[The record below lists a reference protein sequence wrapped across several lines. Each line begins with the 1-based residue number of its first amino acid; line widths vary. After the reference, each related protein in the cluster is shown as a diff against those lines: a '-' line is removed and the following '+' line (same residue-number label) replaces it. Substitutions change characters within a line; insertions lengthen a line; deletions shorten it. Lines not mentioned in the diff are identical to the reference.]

1 MGRGYAFSVI
11 SRGHGVSRLLV
22 AALLAWMPACDDEG
36 EGADALAPSRA
47 PGRAS
52 VQQASEDDA
61 ADEDEPERRTKK
73 RRKSPKA
80 KRPEWPT
87 ALNGLPEMDLSPR
100 ERAHTDLSRRLFKRG
115 LDLLRKDDP
124 SGAVD
129 RFFESIEVDPGNVD
143 SYYNLACALSL
154 TGDARAAVA
163 LLDQLRQAGCGSC
176 LGKVLKARR
185 DPDFD
190 GIRKDKGFVAVVSD
204 VETELPEPE
213 QAAESMLAWIGGGR
227 KAESPLAL
235 DPRRKITVRV
245 GCPQCAGPG
254 AAEVGLVRGEKGL
267 RSWVE
272 RKRRAFSGG
281 IAEGALEECKGKCCT
296 FAEPEAT
303 SVSPDTVYPVEVC
316 FRMET
321 GMATSLSKLE
331 LRRYPPP
338 GGAPELIDALNAG

>member
-1 MGRGYAFSVI
+1 MIPRGK
-11 SRGHGVSRLLV
+11 GVARLFV
-22 AALLAWMPACDDEG
+22 AALLAWAPACDDEG
-36 EGADALAPSRA
+36 ETSDALAPSRSR
-47 PGRAS
+47 GRAS
-52 VQQASEDDA
+52 VQQASADDA
-61 ADEDEPERRTKK
+61 VDDSAPKRRTEKNASKK
-73 RRKSPKA
+73 QPRTKGSD
-80 KRPEWPT
+80 WPT

-115 LDLLRKDDP
+115 LDLLRKEDP
-124 SGAVD
+124 VNAVD

-154 TGDARAAVA
+154 SGDAPAAVA

-176 LGKVLKARR
+176 LGKVLKAKR

-213 QAAESMLAWIGGGR
+213 EAAEEVLEWIDGGR
-227 KAESPLAL
+227 KAEPPRVL

-267 RSWVE
+267 RAWVE

-281 IAEGALEECKGKCCT
+281 IAEASLEECKGKCCT
-296 FAEPEAT
+296 FTEPEAA
-303 SVSPDTVYPVEVC
+303 SVSPDAVFPVEVC
-316 FRMET
+316 FRIET
-321 GMATSLSKLE
+321 GMATSVSKLE
-331 LRRYPPP
+331 LRRYPSP
-338 GGAPELIDALNAG
+338 GAQPELIDALNAG